1 MRRATTNGIIYAR
14 RMTDSPRR
22 PIRIANAS
30 GFFGD
35 RMSALAEVAQ
45 GGPVDVITGDY
56 LAEVTMSILGKMRRK
71 NPELGY
77 VPTFLMQLAPA
88 VPILLEKKIKVVV
101 NAGGLNPEGLAKV
114 LREKSGGLAKVAT
127 VAGDDLTTKL
137 EALREANRGFPNL
150 ENGEAL
156 PSQTDFVHTANAYL
170 GAWGIVR
177 ALQEGADI
185 VICARVTDA
194 SLVVGPSAWWHGWS
208 RTDYSKLAGAVA
220 AGHVIECGPQATGG
234 NYSGFKSIANLAH
247 PAFPLAEVAADGSSV
262 ITKHPGTAG
271 AVTVGTVTAQLVY
284 EVSGPRYLNPD
295 VVTRLDTIAL
305 EQEAPDRVAIRG
317 VQGEP
322 PPPTTKVAITTK
334 GRFRNEMTLCFVG
347 LDIDEK
353 IALFEK
359 ETRAILGNSSKA
371 ELKFERIGT
380 VRENAAIQE
389 QATVLLRVV
398 ATSDDEQAV
407 SRAFSSALIEQGL
420 SSYPGLF
427 ATGLPG
433 PAHEATGYWPTLVNQ
448 SDVEHAVTHHDGRVE
463 RIDLPPETRAATK
476 DESLERGGPSSGDF
490 VLAPLGRIADARS
503 GDKGSDANVGIWVR
517 SDAAFAWLASALSA
531 DTFRELL
538 PEAKDLAVDRY
549 EFPNLRAVNFV
560 VHGLLA
566 GGAVAT
572 LRFDRQA
579 KALGEFLR
587 SRHVP
592 IPKSLLDA

>member
-1 MRRATTNGIIYAR
+1 
-14 RMTDSPRR
+14 MTETRR
-22 PIRIANAS
+22 PVRIANAS

-88 VPILLEKKIKVVV
+88 VPVLLEKKIKVVV

-127 VAGDDLTTKL
+127 VAGDDLTSRL
-137 EALREANRGFPNL
+137 EALRADNGGFPNL
-150 ENGEAL
+150 EN
-156 PSQTDFVHTANAYL
+156 SQTLPPAEGFVHTANAYL

-177 ALQEGADI
+177 ALEEGADI

-194 SLVVGPSAWWHGWS
+194 SLVVGSAAWWHGWS
-208 RTDYSKLAGAVA
+208 RTDYARLAGAVA

-234 NYSGFKSIANLAH
+234 NYSGFTSIPQLVH
-247 PAFPLAEVAADGSSV
+247 PGFPIAEVAADGSSV

-295 VVTRLDTIAL
+295 VVTRLDTIEL
-305 EQEAPDRVAIRG
+305 SQEAEDRVLLRG
-317 VQGEP
+317 AQGEP

-334 GRFRNEMTLCFVG
+334 GRFRNEMTMCFVG
-347 LDIDEK
+347 LDVDAK
-353 IALFEK
+353 IALFEE
-359 ETRAILGNSSKA
+359 ETRARCKA
-371 ELKFERIGT
+371 ELKFERIG
-380 VRENAAIQE
+380 VAREDASVQE
-389 QATVLLRVV
+389 ECTVLLRVV
-398 ATSDDEQAV
+398 ATSDDEPTV

-433 PAHEATGYWPTLVNQ
+433 PAHEATGYWPTLVRQ
-448 SDVEHAVTHHDGRVE
+448 ADLEHAVTHHDGRSE
-463 RIDLPPETRAATK
+463 RVALPPEMRPPPK
-476 DESLERGGPSSGDF
+476 DESSSETSMEKETTSSD
-490 VLAPLGRIADARS
+490 VVVAPLGRVAAARS
-503 GDKGSDANVGIWVR
+503 GDKGSDANVGLWVKT
-517 SDAAFAWLASALSA
+517 DEAFAWLASTLTTAKL
-531 DTFRELL
+531 RELL
-538 PEAKDLAVDRY
+538 PEAKDLKIDRY
-549 EFPNLRAVNFV
+549 ELPRLKAVNFV
-560 VHGLLA
+560 VHDLLA

-587 SRHVP
+587 SRHVA
-592 IPKSLLDA
+592 IPKALMASSPRTR